1 MSTIKVNGVSYSYSI
16 GEGRTIKALKNISF
30 EVGAGEFIALV
41 GMNGSGKS
49 TLAKLLNGLYIPSQ
63 GTVLV
68 DGIDTAVDDTIFD
81 VRKKV
86 GIVFQNP
93 DNQAVATIVED
104 DVAFGPENLGLP
116 REQIVRRV
124 NQALIDVDMVDFKD
138 RTFSK
143 LSGGQ
148 KQRVAIAGILAML
161 PEVIVLDEATSMLD
175 PKGRKEIMEIIKKL
189 NGMGI
194 TIINITHHMDEAV
207 LANRIIVLKN
217 GSIISDGTPEE
228 IFASKVVEEAGL
240 KLPMPALIGKELGEN
255 GFDIQKL
262 PLNVDELVEDICE
275 QLK

>member
-240 KLPMPALIGKELGEN
+240 KLPMPAQIGKELGEN

>member
-1 MSTIKVNGVSYSYSI
+1 
-16 GEGRTIKALKNISF
+16 
-30 EVGAGEFIALV
+30 
-41 GMNGSGKS
+41 
-49 TLAKLLNGLYIPSQ
+49 
-63 GTVLV
+63 
-68 DGIDTAVDDTIFD
+68 
-81 VRKKV
+81 
-86 GIVFQNP
+86 
-93 DNQAVATIVED
+93 
-104 DVAFGPENLGLP
+104 
-116 REQIVRRV
+116 
-124 NQALIDVDMVDFKD
+124 MVDFKD

-194 TIINITHHMDEAV
+194 SIINITHHMDEAV
-207 LANRIIVLKN
+207 LADRIIVLKN

-240 KLPMPALIGKELGEN
+240 KLPMPAQIGKELGEN

>member
-194 TIINITHHMDEAV
+194 SIINITHHMDEAV
-207 LANRIIVLKN
+207 LADRIIVLKN

-240 KLPMPALIGKELGEN
+240 KLPMPAQIGKELGEN

-262 PLNVDELVEDICE
+262 PLNVDELMEDICE

>member
-16 GEGRTIKALKNISF
+16 GEGHTIKALKNISF
-30 EVGAGEFIALV
+30 EVEQGEYIALV

-194 TIINITHHMDEAV
+194 SIINITHHMDEAV
-207 LANRIIVLKN
+207 LADRIIVLKN

-240 KLPMPALIGKELGEN
+240 KLPMPAQIGKELGEN

>member
-194 TIINITHHMDEAV
+194 SIINITHHMDEAV
-207 LANRIIVLKN
+207 LADRIIVLKN

-240 KLPMPALIGKELGEN
+240 KLPMPAQIGKELGEN

>member
-194 TIINITHHMDEAV
+194 SIINITHHMDEAV
-207 LANRIIVLKN
+207 LADRIIVLKN

-240 KLPMPALIGKELGEN
+240 KLPMPAQIGKELGEN

-262 PLNVDELVEDICE
+262 PLNVDELMEDFKDE
-275 QLK
+275 D

>member
-194 TIINITHHMDEAV
+194 SIINITHHMDEAV
-207 LANRIIVLKN
+207 LADRIIVLKN

-240 KLPMPALIGKELGEN
+240 KLPMPAQIGKELGEN
-255 GFDIQKL
+255 GFNIQKL

>member
-1 MSTIKVNGVSYSYSI
+1 MSTIQVNGVSYSYSI

-194 TIINITHHMDEAV
+194 SIINITHHMDEAV
-207 LANRIIVLKN
+207 LADRIIVLKN

-240 KLPMPALIGKELGEN
+240 KLPMPAQIGKELGEN

>member
-30 EVGAGEFIALV
+30 EVEQGEYIALV

-189 NGMGI
+189 NGMGLS
-194 TIINITHHMDEAV
+194 IINITHHMDEAV
-207 LANRIIVLKN
+207 LADRIIVLKN

-240 KLPMPALIGKELGEN
+240 KLPMPAQIGKELGEN

>member
-207 LANRIIVLKN
+207 LADRIIVLKN

-240 KLPMPALIGKELGEN
+240 KLPMPAQIGKELGEN

>member
-49 TLAKLLNGLYIPSQ
+49 TIAKLLNGLYIPSQ

-194 TIINITHHMDEAV
+194 SIINITHHMDEAV
-207 LANRIIVLKN
+207 LADRIIVLKN

-240 KLPMPALIGKELGEN
+240 KLPMPAQIGKELGEN
-255 GFDIQKL
+255 GFDIQKP